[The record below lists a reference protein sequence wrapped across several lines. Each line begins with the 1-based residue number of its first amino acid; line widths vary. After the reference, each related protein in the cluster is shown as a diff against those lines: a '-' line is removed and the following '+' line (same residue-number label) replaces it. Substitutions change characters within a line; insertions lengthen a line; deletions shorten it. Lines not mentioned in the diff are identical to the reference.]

1 MLKAIKRT
9 PHVVTSKVG
18 MAKSSNDI
26 EVDDLKRR
34 FAAIEEESTK
44 LLKDAKAYR
53 EAVSSSWSIHSEKP
67 FEAMKKSLALW

>member
-53 EAVSSSWSIHSEKP
+53 EAVSSS
-67 FEAMKKSLALW
+67 